1 MDYEILDLNL
11 QLSQRTLCKECKRP
25 KEEEDQLRLLVEE
38 KEDKIE
44 KYLTNITD
52 LKVRTK
58 NMKNEIENLNF
69 SLSQKGIT
77 DIQHRLREVKT
88 LYETQMKTCN
98 ENHRDK
104 GYFEA

>member
-1 MDYEILDLNL
+1 MQYEILDLKL
-11 QLSQRTLCKECKRP
+11 QLSERTLCEECKRP
-25 KEEEDQLRLLVEE
+25 KEEEDKLRLLVEE
-38 KEDKIE
+38 KEDQIE

-52 LKVRTK
+52 LKVSTRK
-58 NMKNEIENLNF
+58 MKSEIEALNF